1 MSQKRIARE
10 LQDLKKDSLPD
21 GCSASPQD
29 DSIFEWNATIGNYLL
44 DTLPLYNELY

>member
-29 DSIFEWNATIGNYLL
+29 DSIFEWNATIGK
-44 DTLPLYNELY
+44 PPP